1 MKSRSGCPINL
12 SLEVLGD
19 QWSLII
25 LRDMIFGGRRS
36 YRALLTNSLEGIAS
50 NILASRLKML
60 LAEGMITN
68 APDPGHRQR
77 GIYSLTEKSIAL
89 VPVLVQLGAW
99 GRRFLPA
106 SHELSVRARLLEEG
120 GPDMW
125 EAFMRELRATHL
137 GEPHETS
144 GPSVAEALQAA
155 FEEARRQGAL
165 ADPES
170 G

>member
-1 MKSRSGCPINL
+1 MKTRSGCPINL
-12 SLEVLGD
+12 SLEILGD

-25 LRDMIFGGRRS
+25 LRDMIFGNRRS
-36 YRALLTNSLEGIAS
+36 YRDLLTNSMEGIAS

-60 LAEGMITN
+60 LAEGMITR
-68 APDPGHRQR
+68 APDPGNRQR

-120 GPDMW
+120 GPGMW
-125 EAFMRELRATHL
+125 DAFMGELRAAHL
-137 GEPHETS
+137 GTPYETS
-144 GPSVAEALQAA
+144 GPSVAETLHAAYEKALR
-155 FEEARRQGAL
+155 EGAVR
-165 ADPES
+165 
-170 G
+170 